1 MSNDGSVYDTTKYG
15 WLQGRQVWT
24 YCQLY
29 TSLDRFKKQEIL
41 DAAVKGNLIFIFYVK
56 PTWGQFYK
64 SFTAGIFICVKMSKN
79 GFGNEN
85 VIFL

>member
-1 MSNDGSVYDTTKYG
+1 MISYHFFIFSGFFNCLSNDGTVYDTTKYG

-41 DAAVKGNLIFIFYVK
+41 DAAVKGNLK
-56 PTWGQFYK
+56 L
-64 SFTAGIFICVKMSKN
+64 
-79 GFGNEN
+79 
-85 VIFL
+85 IFLCRTNQGSIASIQMTKK